1 MAVYSDLLKELRR
14 DKKLTQKQI
23 GAYFGIS
30 GPTFSLYENGHRRMS
45 IDMLSQLADILG
57 TSTDY
62 LLGRTDESN
71 PYPKSKRCR

>member
-1 MAVYSDLLKELRR
+1 MAVYSDVIKELRG
-14 DKKLTQKQI
+14 DKKLTQKQV

-62 LLGRTDESN
+62 LLGRTDNPN
-71 PYPKSKRCR
+71 PYPQSKRYR